1 VLFESGRFTR
11 NDSIWVWQVLA
22 GSTVGLLAST
32 WGRLYSSTFYALR
45 DTRTPLYFA
54 IVRVTLTSVLGYFAA
69 LYLPQMLG
77 LDRRLGVAALTAT
90 AGIAGWIE
98 FFLLRR
104 AISRRI
110 GPTSV
115 SASYT
120 FKLWMSAIVGAGIAW
135 GIKLGLTGTPR
146 LLAALVVL
154 MAYGIAYLVITTLL
168 GIKEAT
174 DMTARLR
181 RRRV

>member
-1 VLFESGRFTR
+1 
-11 NDSIWVWQVLA
+11 
-22 GSTVGLLAST
+22 
-32 WGRLYSSTFYALR
+32 
-45 DTRTPLYFA
+45 
-54 IVRVTLTSVLGYFAA
+54 VTLTSVLGYFAA

-77 LDRRLGVAALTAT
+77 LDRRMGVVGLTAT

-104 AISRRI
+104 AISKRI

-120 FKLWMSAIVGAGIAW
+120 FKLWGAAIAGAAIAW
-135 GIKLGLTGTPR
+135 GVKLGLASAPR
-146 LLAALVVL
+146 LLAALLVL
-154 MAYGIAYLVITTLL
+154 TAYGMAYLLITTLF
-168 GIKEAT
+168 GIREAT